1 MLSLGDTPDARLRK
15 EVTVT
20 NPLGKDSRAAQV
32 RLVQE
37 LLCLHNCKVAID
49 GEFGDATEA
58 AVRAF
63 QAASDMPATGR
74 VNQATL
80 TGLVQPLLRAIAH
93 DPDPA
98 PGLAAQAVR
107 VAKRH
112 LAEHPIEI
120 GGQNRGPW
128 VRLYM
133 GGNQG
138 ESWAWCAGFVS
149 YVIGQACRDLGAA
162 RPVASTFSCDLLA
175 LDGQRKGLFVAAA
188 PAARPQPGWIFL
200 RKRTVGDWDH
210 TGLVAGTEATT
221 FITIEGNTND
231 EGSREGYEVC
241 SRARPHGKYDF
252 IRIA

>member
-1 MLSLGDTPDARLRK
+1 MLALSDASDSRLRK
-15 EVTVT
+15 EATIAA
-20 NPLGKDSRAAQV
+20 PLSKGTRAKQV

-37 LLCLHNCKVAID
+37 LLCLHDCKVAVD
-49 GEFGDATEA
+49 GVFGNATEA

-63 QAASDMPATGR
+63 QAASGMPETGK

-80 TGLVQPLLRAIAH
+80 TGLVQPLLRAIAA

-98 PGLAAQAVR
+98 PALAAQVVR

-112 LAEHPIEI
+112 LAEHPLEI
-120 GGQNRGPW
+120 GGQNCGPW

-133 GGNQG
+133 GGRQG

-162 RPVASTFSCDLLA
+162 CPVAGTFSCDLLA
-175 LDGQRKGLFVAAA
+175 LDGQSKNLFVAAA
-188 PAARPQPGWIFL
+188 PATRPQPGWIFL

-210 TGLVAGTEATT
+210 TGLVAGTEPTT

-241 SRARPHGKYDF
+241 SRVRPQGKYDL